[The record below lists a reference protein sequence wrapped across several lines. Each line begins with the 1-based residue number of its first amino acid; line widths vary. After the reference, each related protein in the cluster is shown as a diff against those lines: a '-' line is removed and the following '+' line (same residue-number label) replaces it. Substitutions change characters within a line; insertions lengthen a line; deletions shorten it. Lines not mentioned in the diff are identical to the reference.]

1 MFLIWSYFSFLI
13 RSTNQYGIH
22 SPFVYQYL
30 TRCLYRKSRKR
41 RAKVQQVLMKSIPYF
56 KYKSVQL
63 FTDQP
68 HYLEVVREELPEV
81 QSDRKPYD
89 LIFIGEDYFEK
100 FDFESLEEYSHNK
113 TMFLLEGIYEN
124 RQNRE
129 VWNQLCKKARIRVSI
144 DFYYGGILFLRKE
157 QEKQHF
163 RIRI

>member
-1 MFLIWSYFSFLI
+1 MYRIWSYFTFLI

-30 TRCLYRKSRKR
+30 TQCLYRKSRKR
-41 RAKVQQVLMKSIPYF
+41 RSKLQKVLIKSISYF

-63 FTDQP
+63 FTDQQQ
-68 HYLEVVREELPEV
+68 YLEAVREEYPEV
-81 QSDRKPYD
+81 ETGRKPSD
-89 LIFIGEDYFEK
+89 LVFIGGDYFEK
-100 FDFESLEEYSHNK
+100 FDFEILEQYSHNK
-113 TMFLLEGIYEN
+113 TMILLEGINKN
-124 RQNRE
+124 RQNKE
-129 VWNQLCKKARIRVSI
+129 VWTDLCKKAWIPVSI